1 MPVVESDMQHHSVEQ
16 FFSIS
21 RGSSSTIRRSL
32 ETHIVTA
39 TTVGYGDTFPTTSWG
54 YVVAVSL
61 MMFSLVVMALPV
73 GVVGDVFGTQWDS
86 FEEEKKQKELRNQQ
100 DNHAVKHSMQRI
112 DPEVLSKLIIIE
124 VWNDRFPTK
133 SNLSKRDRSEHLG
146 YALFEL
152 DVGPDSKAIE
162 KPVTC
167 VLKLQADPR
176 TLDRTM
182 ITGSVTL
189 SYEWKPAAAT
199 HLLGED
205 MVQHGISRFVP
216 FKGTLKVTLISAE
229 KLVNLNM
236 ETLQSQSNPFC
247 TIMCYPRSP
256 LIAKDVVSPCCWRSK
271 TVQNTLG
278 PTWNIVLKIDFHWT
292 GPTEL
297 QKKAEEKQ
305 AEAALSNNMQSTNI
319 KEDSLDHMLLS
330 TTTSV

>member
-1 MPVVESDMQHHSVEQ
+1 MHCLNWMW
-16 FFSIS
+16 
-21 RGSSSTIRRSL
+21 
-32 ETHIVTA
+32 
-39 TTVGYGDTFPTTSWG
+39 GD
-54 YVVAVSL
+54 
-61 MMFSLVVMALPV
+61 
-73 GVVGDVFGTQWDS
+73 
-86 FEEEKKQKELRNQQ
+86 
-100 DNHAVKHSMQRI
+100 HAVKRAVQRI

-162 KPVTC
+162 KSVTC

-176 TLDRTM
+176 TMDRK

-189 SYEWKPAAAT
+189 SYVWKPAVAPRWSAA
-199 HLLGED
+199 LGED
-205 MVQHGISRFVP
+205 IAQHGISRFVP
-216 FKGTLKVTLISAE
+216 FKGTLEVTLISAE

-256 LIAKDVVSPCCWRSK
+256 LIAKDVVSPCCWQSK

-319 KEDSLDHMLLS
+319 KEDSLDHMLEKHDKALGMIKDLDLNLKQRYQI
-330 TTTSV
+330 TCNRPTSKRIVLIICWKSMIRPWV